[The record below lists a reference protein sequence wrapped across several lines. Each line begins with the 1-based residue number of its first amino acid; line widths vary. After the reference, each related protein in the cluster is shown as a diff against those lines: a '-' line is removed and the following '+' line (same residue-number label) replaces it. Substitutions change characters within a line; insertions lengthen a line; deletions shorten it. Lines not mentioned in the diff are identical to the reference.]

1 MAHATGAAN
10 YSLKS
15 YLTGFVLALVLTA
28 IPFGLVASDALSRL
42 DTLIVIA
49 IAAVVQ
55 VVVHLHY
62 FLHLDFSLKRRD
74 DLVAIVFAGV
84 VIVILFGGTLWII
97 YNLYYRMAI

>member
-1 MAHATGAAN
+1 MAHTISATN
-10 YSLKS
+10 YSLKT

-28 IPFGLVASDALSRL
+28 IPFGLVALGTLSRL